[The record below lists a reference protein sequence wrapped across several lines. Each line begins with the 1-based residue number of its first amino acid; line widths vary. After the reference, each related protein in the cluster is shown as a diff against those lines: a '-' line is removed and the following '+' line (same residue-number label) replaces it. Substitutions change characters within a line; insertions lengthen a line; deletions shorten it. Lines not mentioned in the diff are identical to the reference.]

1 MSKTPRQLILLGC
14 IVVGGA
20 ALLWCFEYGPSARP
34 IATVKATEA
43 SGRGFAIAVPKGF
56 DLADA
61 DDDRLKATRDRGGV
75 ALAASWRSGA
85 EQFRPSIVVVPL
97 GSPWSGGDLGN
108 DATCA
113 DVASQAIGATPAMN
127 LLRHQVVMAS
137 FGPTCEWEAV
147 GKQRSSGGAVGTFV
161 AKGSDGWVITCNSS
175 PDDQRAR
182 SACHEVLGS
191 WKFN

>member
-1 MSKTPRQLILLGC
+1 MSKTLRQLILLGC
-14 IVVGGA
+14 VVVGGA
-20 ALLWCFEYGPSARP
+20 ALLWYFEYGPSARP

-61 DDDRLKATRDRGGV
+61 DDDRLKATRDSGGV

-113 DVASQAIGATPAMN
+113 DVASQAIGATPGMN

-147 GKQRSSGGAVGTFV
+147 GKQRPSSGAVAIFV
-161 AKGSDGWVITCNSS
+161 AKGSDGWVITCNAS
-175 PDDQRAR
+175 PEDQRAR
-182 SACHEVLGS
+182 SACHEVLRS
-191 WKFN
+191 